1 MTTEPSELVVVRE
14 QAPAL
19 AGFATASPALTLQRG
34 KAVADAAAP
43 VIRDLGMVK
52 RIHQSF
58 HVYFDGWTMVG
69 AMVGVFPVTVRTWEI
84 GHDEGYGANVE
95 ARSLSGEV
103 VGAADAIVM
112 RDEEVGGKQK
122 WLEAPAFQVVSMAQ
136 CVPVE
141 TEILTRRG
149 WLRQDQLLLG
159 EDVLA
164 YDLAADFCRWV
175 PLEDVS
181 VYADQPLMRMRSRSL
196 DVLCTPEHTW
206 PIRASR
212 GEARVEYRK
221 LVQAQAFPGLGMHPF
236 HALVVAAPAEG
247 GFSPL
252 TPEEAAVIGWLV
264 TDGTLRWSPTG
275 NPRIHID
282 QSKPHGIAELQRLL
296 AGKATERIMPAGERT
311 FPTGRTYATRQA
323 HRFDLS
329 AVFARYLLERAG
341 MKTKDDLPLLVPHL
355 SVKAREAMLAA
366 VLQAEAHVRLGGGR
380 TGRTAVLGQREGRV
394 LDGLQLLVALSG
406 RALGKPQFGP
416 EQGFVRQTIRSN
428 RYLQTSH
435 IRQEPAGRGDVW
447 CPTTALGTWVMRQR
461 GQVIITGNT
470 RAGGKALRQP
480 LGWIMR
486 LAGYEATPAEEMDE
500 AAAARGETV
509 TGGRGVAPGWRD
521 IGEQNNTH
529 QRMNV
534 HLANNGLGE
543 WAATWLD
550 SKGYHRPL
558 SKPQMA
564 DLRRAVD
571 RELEDRKT
579 SGPGASPAPQGATPG
594 PDPTS
599 EAGERGTV
607 ARTSATALADRR
619 DDPASDTQSPA
630 PNPPAAAG
638 AGAPTSRRSPASP
651 GDRRDHQSAPSQRL
665 GEGDEGADH
674 QSRPDSSADTGE
686 TTGGGGEAGS
696 GRDHNPRRRR

>member
-14 QAPAL
+14 QTPAL

-43 VIRDLGMVK
+43 VIKDLGMVK

-84 GHDEGYGANVE
+84 GQDEGYGANVE

-136 CVPVE
+136 
-141 TEILTRRG
+141 
-149 WLRQDQLLLG
+149 
-159 EDVLA
+159 
-164 YDLAADFCRWV
+164 
-175 PLEDVS
+175 
-181 VYADQPLMRMRSRSL
+181 
-196 DVLCTPEHTW
+196 
-206 PIRASR
+206 
-212 GEARVEYRK
+212 
-221 LVQAQAFPGLGMHPF
+221 
-236 HALVVAAPAEG
+236 
-247 GFSPL
+247 
-252 TPEEAAVIGWLV
+252 
-264 TDGTLRWSPTG
+264 
-275 NPRIHID
+275 
-282 QSKPHGIAELQRLL
+282 
-296 AGKATERIMPAGERT
+296 
-311 FPTGRTYATRQA
+311 
-323 HRFDLS
+323 
-329 AVFARYLLERAG
+329 
-341 MKTKDDLPLLVPHL
+341 
-355 SVKAREAMLAA
+355 
-366 VLQAEAHVRLGGGR
+366 
-380 TGRTAVLGQREGRV
+380 
-394 LDGLQLLVALSG
+394 
-406 RALGKPQFGP
+406 
-416 EQGFVRQTIRSN
+416 
-428 RYLQTSH
+428 
-435 IRQEPAGRGDVW
+435 
-447 CPTTALGTWVMRQR
+447 
-461 GQVIITGNT
+461 T

-521 IGEQNNTH
+521 IAEQNSTH

-534 HLANNGLGE
+534 HLANNQLGE
-543 WAATWLD
+543 WAAMWLD

-579 SGPGASPAPQGATPG
+579 DGPAAATPRGATGPSTTSSPPDPPDSAPDGSRSPRPGAG
-594 PDPTS
+594 
-599 EAGERGTV
+599 GEDLT
-607 ARTSATALADRR
+607 
-619 DDPASDTQSPA
+619 SPA
-630 PNPPAAAG
+630 PNPPSTAAAG
-638 AGAPTSRRSPASP
+638 AGGPTSQPSPASP
-651 GDRRDHQSAPSQRL
+651 GDGGDHQSAPSQRL

-674 QSRPDSSADTGE
+674 QSRPGSSADTGE
-686 TTGGGGEAGS
+686 TTGGGGEAGP
-696 GRDHNPRRRR
+696 GRDHNPRRRRA